1 MGCASRYT
9 AHRITV
15 HQRSERARGLERRL
29 IVDIHRRLSSFSLDL
44 TLEVKEEV
52 LVLFGPSGSGKTMTL
67 NSIAG
72 LVTPDQGEI
81 VLDDQ
86 VLFRRGAGVEHV
98 NVPARRRGVG
108 YVFQSYALFPHLTV
122 LENVRYPLGRDSNSR
137 ERALTLINQMGLS
150 PMAERLPRQLSG
162 GQQQRVAI
170 ARALAR
176 DPEVLLLDEPF
187 SALDTGLRERLRAD
201 LRALQL
207 ERRLIVICVTHNV
220 EDAFAV
226 GDRLAVLRDG
236 ELQQVGAVG
245 DVFRRPSSMGAA
257 EVLAIRNI
265 FHTLVSSATAD
276 HVSLEWDGLS
286 LTALAQPCAP
296 GETVPVYIAP
306 EDVKVLYPDRPAL
319 GGLAMNQLD
328 ARVLSVDDRRDLRVI
343 RVAVENGHELEAR
356 GAAYFYQGLD
366 LSPGA
371 PIRISLRTEGL
382 RILREEESL

>member
-1 MGCASRYT
+1 M
-9 AHRITV
+9 
-15 HQRSERARGLERRL
+15 ERRL
-29 IVDIHRRLSSFSLDL
+29 TVDIHRRLSSFTLDL

-86 VLFRRGAGVEHV
+86 VLFRRGAGGDQV

-137 ERALTLINQMGLS
+137 ERALTLINQMGLT

-187 SALDTGLRERLRAD
+187 SALDTGLRERLRTD

-245 DVFRRPSSMGAA
+245 DVFRRPSSMSAA

-265 FHTLVSSATAD
+265 FHAQVSSATAD
-276 HVSLEWDGLS
+276 HVSLEWDGLG
-286 LTALAQPCAP
+286 LTALAQPCVP
-296 GETVPVYIAP
+296 GETAAGLHRPRGCQSP
-306 EDVKVLYPDRPAL
+306 LPRPAGTGGASYEPVGRESPKRRRPAGYAGHPGVL
-319 GGLAMNQLD
+319 GE
-328 ARVLSVDDRRDLRVI
+328 R
-343 RVAVENGHELEAR
+343 
-356 GAAYFYQGLD
+356 
-366 LSPGA
+366 P
-371 PIRISLRTEGL
+371 
-382 RILREEESL
+382 